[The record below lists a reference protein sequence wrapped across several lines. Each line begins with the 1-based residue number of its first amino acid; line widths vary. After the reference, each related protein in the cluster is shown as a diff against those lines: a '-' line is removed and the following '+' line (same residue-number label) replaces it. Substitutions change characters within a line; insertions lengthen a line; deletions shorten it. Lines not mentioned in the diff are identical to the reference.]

1 MSLIITDLRKR
12 FDRFPALD
20 GVSLTARRGEFVAL
34 LGPSGSGKTTLLRV
48 LAGLERP
55 DSGAVQLRGEDFLAV
70 EARQRRIGM
79 VFQSYALFRHM
90 SVAQN
95 IAFGLEVRPK
105 AERPPKAKITARV
118 AELLE
123 LVQLQGLEK
132 RRPAQ
137 LSGGQRQRV
146 ALARA
151 LAVEPQLLLLDEPF
165 GALDAK
171 VRLELRRQLR
181 AIHEATHL
189 TTIFV
194 THDQEEAMTL
204 ADQVAVLNKGRIEQT
219 GAPQDLARN
228 PASAF
233 VFEFLGETNELPAE
247 VLGDVARFDGFT
259 APVAGGDGAIGQVRA
274 LFRPQDV
281 ELATAPDAVGV
292 AVRVTDIGRHGPVT
306 RFELADA
313 AGRSFSAAFA
323 EDQAPALSL
332 GAAARLKPRRVHVYA
347 RG

>member
-20 GVSLTARRGEFVAL
+20 GVSLTAPRGEFVAL

-55 DSGAVQLRGEDFLAV
+55 DSGEVQLRGEDFLAV
-70 EARQRRIGM
+70 EARRRRIGM

-90 SVAQN
+90 NVAQN
-95 IAFGLEVRPK
+95 IAFGLDVRPR
-105 AERPPKAKITARV
+105 AERPPKAEIAARV

-151 LAVEPQLLLLDEPF
+151 LAVQPQLLLLDEPF

-181 AIHEATHL
+181 AIHEATHV
-189 TTIFV
+189 TTLFV

-204 ADQVAVLNKGRIEQT
+204 ADQVAVLHKGRIEQA

-247 VLGDVARFDGFT
+247 VLGEVARFDGFT
-259 APVAGGDGAIGQVRA
+259 APVAGGDGAVGA

-281 ELATAPDAVGV
+281 ELSTAPDAVGLS
-292 AVRVTDIGRHGPVT
+292 VRVIDIGRQGPVT

-313 AGRSFSAAFA
+313 SGRSFSAAFA
-323 EDQAPALSL
+323 EQEAPALSL
-332 GAAARLKPRRVHVYA
+332 GANAKLKPRRVHIYRRA
-347 RG
+347 

>member
-12 FDRFPALD
+12 YDRFPALD

-55 DSGAVQLRGEDFLAV
+55 DSGAVELRGEDFLAV
-70 EARQRRIGM
+70 EARRRRIGM

-95 IAFGLEVRPK
+95 IAFGLDVRPK
-105 AERPPKAKITARV
+105 AERPRKAEIAARV

-151 LAVEPQLLLLDEPF
+151 LAVQPQLLLLDEPF
-165 GALDAK
+165 GALDAFT
-171 VRLELRRQLR
+171 REELWDVLQTLYLDRKCTVIL
-181 AIHEATHL
+181 
-189 TTIFV
+189 V
-194 THDQEEAMTL
+194 THDLREAVYL
-204 ADQVAVLNKGRIEQT
+204 ADTVYVMSARPGRLILER
-219 GAPQDLARN
+219 G
-228 PASAF
+228 
-233 VFEFLGETNELPAE
+233 VHLPRPRRLDDMYGRE
-247 VLGDVARFDGFT
+247 V
-259 APVAGGDGAIGQVRA
+259 
-274 LFRPQDV
+274 V
-281 ELATAPDAVGV
+281 EL
-292 AVRVTDIGRHGPVT
+292 VR
-306 RFELADA
+306 ELRDHIHV
-313 AGRSFSAAFA
+313 GRSES
-323 EDQAPALSL
+323 
-332 GAAARLKPRRVHVYA
+332 
-347 RG
+347 